1 MKSVLLN
8 AYARTQA
15 RRGGAKKLRDSGRIP
30 AVIYGRQ
37 QNPQNLEITSKDLE
51 NLIHHSVSENL
62 LVDLEVKDDARP
74 KRLALVQEVQHHAL
88 SGKVLH
94 VDFHEVAEDEKVT
107 IMVPVETTGEAT
119 GVKNGGGI
127 LEHVLFKVKT
137 RALPKDLPEVIV
149 VDVSHLEIGQAIHIG
164 DIKAGPGVEILGD
177 KHISVIAVAAP
188 ISEAAEAAAAEAGAP
203 GAADV
208 EMIKEKKEEGAE
220 GAAAPAKAGDKA
232 AAGKAAPAK
241 AGDKAAPAAKAGDKP
256 GDKGAEKKAEK
267 KK

>member
-8 AYARTQA
+8 AYPRTQA
-15 RRGGAKKLRDSGRIP
+15 RRGGVKKLRDTGRIP

-37 QNPQNLEITSKDLE
+37 QQPQNLEITSKELE

-62 LVDLEVKDDARP
+62 LVDLAVKDDARP

-88 SGKVLH
+88 SGAVLH
-94 VDFHEVAEDEKVT
+94 VDFHEVAENEKVT

-137 RALPKDLPEVIV
+137 RALPKDLPEVIM

-164 DIKAGPGVEILGD
+164 DIKPGPGVEILGD

-188 ISEAAEAAAAEAGAP
+188 ISEAAEAAATEAAAAGA
-203 GAADV
+203 GEV
-208 EMIKEKKEEGAE
+208 EMIKEKKEDGTEG
-220 GAAAPAKAGDKA
+220 AAPAKAGA
-232 AAGKAAPAK
+232 AK

-256 GDKGAEKKAEK
+256 AEKGAEKKAEK